1 MKLTYTFVPRTLH
14 ALQHV
19 YRVRNERIREFLQ
32 GRRGWG
38 GNAGKAREGEEMQP
52 ERGSTRTSHDQ
63 ADAGR
68 DQADGE

>member
-1 MKLTYTFVPRTLH
+1 MKRTYTFVPCTLH

-19 YRVRNERIREFLQ
+19 YRVRNERVREFLQ
-32 GRRGWG
+32 GRG
-38 GNAGKAREGEEMQP
+38 EGEEEMQP